1 MGNARHAIDIDKGD
15 KVDEACAIVARKLDK
30 DLVAHAAVA
39 EAARKLFRI
48 QLLGEA

>member
-1 MGNARHAIDIDKGD
+1 MGNAMRTIDIDKGH
-15 KVDEACAIVARKLDK
+15 KVDEACAIAARKLDK

-39 EAARKLFRI
+39 EAARKLFRV